1 MSFGQ
6 HIVASPDSGGPRGKL
21 TAVKR
26 ALVTGGASGIGAACA
41 DVLEREGW
49 QVIRADINATPG
61 GASADDPAVRPL
73 DVTDEDAWDRL
84 MADIGPIDGLV
95 TSAGIRTR
103 SMIVDTTLDEWE
115 RHLRVNVTGTWL
127 AIRAFLRAIPDHRP
141 RSIVTIASV
150 NATIAVPGQAHY
162 VASKGAIAS
171 LSRAAALEGAPL
183 GVRVNSIAPGPIR
196 TPMASERLD
205 DPEQVRW
212 LTGRVPLGRVGEPSE
227 IGEVAEFLLSDRASY
242 ISGEVVVRRR
252 RMGSQCGLKRT
263 STTATHTPTQGDSI
277 PMAYDVELDTDEC
290 VSAGKCVAAA
300 PRFFVFDDD
309 EIATIDQG
317 GPRPADDALLRIARQ
332 CPSGAIKLF
341 ADGVEV
347 EL

>member
-1 MSFGQ
+1 MVS
-6 HIVASPDSGGPRGKL
+6 VARILATAVRCVPMWAITHGKL
-21 TAVKR
+21 GAMKQ

-49 QVIRADINATPG
+49 HVVRADISG
-61 GASADDPAVRPL
+61 GTGDRADGALDVRPL
-73 DVTDEDAWDRL
+73 DVTDEGAWEGL

-127 AIRAFLRAIPDHRP
+127 AIRSFLRAIPPDDQQTRA
-141 RSIVTIASV
+141 IVTIASV

-196 TPMASERLD
+196 TPMAAERLD

-212 LTGRVPLGRVGEPSE
+212 LRGRIPLGRVGEPSE
-227 IGEVAEFLLSDRASY
+227 IAEVAEFLLSERASY
-242 ISGEVVVRRR
+242 ISGEV
-252 RMGSQCGLKRT
+252 L
-263 STTATHTPTQGDSI
+263 
-277 PMAYDVELDTDEC
+277 Y
-290 VSAGKCVAAA
+290 
-300 PRFFVFDDD
+300 
-309 EIATIDQG
+309 
-317 GPRPADDALLRIARQ
+317 
-332 CPSGAIKLF
+332 
-341 ADGVEV
+341 ADGGWAANAV
-347 EL
+347 